1 MLTDNSENM
10 AMPPPTRSAGG
21 GTEYRFSERYR
32 DLLLDLQGNILE
44 PHARH
49 YAVHM
54 FLSFSAAH
62 GKSSDIRRWIH
73 RRVSQRITTAWHEYS
88 FGRHGPFYSFLLSN
102 EGYRWLKKEMPEDP
116 SFKMGMKERG
126 RVLGDPPTDQWDR
139 GYQGEIHALLI
150 LADHDPVALAH
161 NAVREKMTAWSSGI
175 SVAVEEPGY
184 RLKRNGQDIEH
195 FGFLDGI
202 SQPAW
207 FSRLEG
213 TIPQGEP
220 DLDLNGILVE
230 EPSSLGHFGSFLV
243 FRKLEQNILVWEEN
257 ITRLAERLDVDHEL
271 AAAFAVGRFIDG
283 TPVSLY
289 KEIQGTPFPQNDF
302 QYRMD
307 FDGNRC
313 PLHAHIR
320 KTNPRAESDKEYRPI
335 TRRGMSYGVRPDLHP
350 EGRKFPL
357 PEVGVGLLFMCF
369 QNSIARQFEHIQEL
383 ANNPNLPVPGSGS
396 DPLIFQGE
404 NPSVDNQWPLR
415 HGSSKRVAFAF
426 DRAVTLKGGEYFF
439 TPSVTFLS
447 NI

>member
-1 MLTDNSENM
+1 
-10 AMPPPTRSAGG
+10 
-21 GTEYRFSERYR
+21 
-32 DLLLDLQGNILE
+32 
-44 PHARH
+44 
-49 YAVHM
+49 
-54 FLSFSAAH
+54 
-62 GKSSDIRRWIH
+62 
-73 RRVSQRITTAWHEYS
+73 
-88 FGRHGPFYSFLLSN
+88 
-102 EGYRWLKKEMPEDP
+102 
-116 SFKMGMKERG
+116 
-126 RVLGDPPTDQWDR
+126 
-139 GYQGEIHALLI
+139 
-150 LADHDPVALAH
+150 
-161 NAVREKMTAWSSGI
+161 
-175 SVAVEEPGY
+175 
-184 RLKRNGQDIEH
+184 
-195 FGFLDGI
+195 
-202 SQPAW
+202 
-207 FSRLEG
+207 
-213 TIPQGEP
+213 
-220 DLDLNGILVE
+220 
-230 EPSSLGHFGSFLV
+230 
-243 FRKLEQNILVWEEN
+243 
-257 ITRLAERLDVDHEL
+257 
-271 AAAFAVGRFIDG
+271 
-283 TPVSLY
+283 
-289 KEIQGTPFPQNDF
+289 
-302 QYRMD
+302 MD